1 MLTTDNHSETPRNN
15 TLSTVSTAV
24 ASQLR
29 TFLLAMKVF
38 GSEFKWIIIAGL
50 RNWEIAQ
57 LRKRLTQE
65 YRNLGMI
72 EAVGAGLDLTKNDQ
86 ELALFDEKELTIK
99 QIAFL
104 LDEIAYLKA
113 QLLEER
119 QEYVRRRV
127 SKWKLTA

>member
-1 MLTTDNHSETPRNN
+1 MLTTDNHSETPRNS
-15 TLSTVSTAV
+15 TPATVSTAV

-29 TFLLAMKVF
+29 TFLLAMKVL

-50 RNWEIAQ
+50 RNWEISQ

-72 EAVGAGLDLTKNDQ
+72 EAVGAGLNLAKNDQ
-86 ELALFDEKELTIK
+86 ELALFDEKELTIQ

-119 QEYVRRRV
+119 QEYVRRRAR
-127 SKWKLTA
+127 KWKLTA